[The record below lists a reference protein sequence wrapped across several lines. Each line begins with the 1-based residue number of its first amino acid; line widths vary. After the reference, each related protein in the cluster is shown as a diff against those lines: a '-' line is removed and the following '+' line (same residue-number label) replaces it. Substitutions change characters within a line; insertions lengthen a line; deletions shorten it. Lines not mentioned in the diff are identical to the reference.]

1 MKYLYSILLCLL
13 GFLSNAQ
20 QFAPRYELVKLDKTV
35 NTFYHE
41 AAPVISPDGKDL
53 YFFIQN
59 HPENTYGKDGSQD
72 IWVTHKDERGT
83 WSAPKRI
90 GSPLNNNRS
99 NQVFNVL
106 SDGSIFVRGGR
117 GKNDK
122 GFSIVSSK
130 GGSVTELKVKDFED
144 MEKGRFYG
152 ATISTDVKHMVLYF
166 SEFEGSTRSDLY
178 ISHAQPDGSW
188 SRPVKMKITDKSDE
202 FGPFIAPDNK
212 TLYFAS
218 DRPGAG
224 KQGGTDIYKTERLDD
239 TWENWSEPVNLGRPI
254 NTAAGDSYFSMDA
267 SGNVFTS
274 RANSRVDG
282 GNLDLFVLVPH
293 NIKVMIA
300 GTVLNEKSRQPI
312 PAAVVMNIK
321 DQKPVSMKAAAN
333 GKFGT
338 RIPETNEYVISATSE
353 GFLPKEQTFAVPKIN
368 TDTTLTI
375 EVLMTPVAKK
385 LILAGT
391 VYDKKTEQPINS
403 KLEVTIKPE
412 RKSSMSIEAAGGK
425 YEQDISKMGWYV
437 ITASASGYLNSTDS
451 IQVSSE
457 EETPVVKDFY
467 LQPIEVGLTV
477 RLKNIYFDFDK
488 TTLKSE
494 SFVELNKV
502 VDFLKQNATVE
513 IEISGHTD
521 SKGSDTYN
529 ETLSQG
535 RSQAVVDYLIGQ
547 GIDTGR
553 LTAHGYGE
561 SKPIDTNDTEAGRA
575 NNRRVE
581 FTVLKK

>member
-1 MKYLYSILLCLL
+1 MKYIYTILFCLT
-13 GFLSNAQ
+13 GFFVTAQ
-20 QFAPRYELVKLDKTV
+20 QFALRYELVKLDKTV

-59 HPENTYGKDGSQD
+59 HPENTFGKEGSQD
-72 IWVTHKDERGT
+72 IWVTHKDDNGV
-83 WSAPKRI
+83 WSAPKRL

-106 SDGSIFVRGGR
+106 PDGSIFVRGGR

-122 GFSIVSSK
+122 GFSLVSK
-130 GGSVTELKVKDFED
+130 GGAWTELKVKDFGE

-152 ATISTDVKHMVLYF
+152 ATISTDGKHMILYF

-178 ISHAQPDGSW
+178 ISHAQSDGNW
-188 SRPVKMKITDKSDE
+188 TKAVKMKITDKSDE

-212 TLYFAS
+212 TLYYAS

-224 KQGGTDIYKTERLDD
+224 KQGGTDIYKSERLDE

-293 NIKVMIA
+293 DIKVMLA
-300 GTVLNEKSRQPI
+300 GTVFNEKTKEPI
-312 PAAVVMNIK
+312 PASVSLRIK
-321 DQKPVSMKAAAN
+321 DQKPVEMKAVAN

-338 RIPETNEYVISATSE
+338 RLPETNEYVIAANAE
-353 GFLPKEQTFAVPKIN
+353 GYLPIEETYTIPKIGS
-368 TDTTLTI
+368 DTTLSI
-375 EVLMTPVAKK
+375 EVYLTPIAKK
-385 LILAGT
+385 LVLSGT
-391 VYDKKTEQPINS
+391 VFDKKTEKPLTS
-403 KLEVTIKPE
+403 KIEVTIKPDK
-412 RKSSMSIEAAGGK
+412 KSSQSFEAGLGK
-425 YEQDISKMGWYV
+425 YSQEISRKGWYV
-437 ITASASGYLNSTDS
+437 MIASASGYMNSTDS
-451 IQVSSE
+451 ILVNSDE
-457 EETPVVKDFY
+457 EATLSKDFY

-477 RLKNIYFDFDK
+477 RLKNIYFDFDR

-502 VDFLKQNATVE
+502 VDFLKQNETVE

-521 SKGSDTYN
+521 SKGADVYN

-535 RSQAVVDYLIGQ
+535 RSQSVVDYLASQ
-547 GIDTGR
+547 GIDNTR
-553 LTAHGYGE
+553 LTARGYGE
-561 SKPIDTNDTEAGRA
+561 AKPIDTNDTEAGRA

>member
-1 MKYLYSILLCLL
+1 MGPLL
-13 GFLSNAQ
+13 NAQ

-41 AAPVISPDGKDL
+41 AAPVVSPDGRDL

-59 HPENTYGKDGSQD
+59 HPENTYGKEGSQD
-72 IWVTHKDERGT
+72 IWVTHKDDKGT
-83 WSAPKRI
+83 WSPPKRV
-90 GSPLNNNRS
+90 GSPLNTNRS

-106 SDGSIFVRGGR
+106 PDGSIFVRGGR
-117 GKNDK
+117 GKNDE
-122 GFSIVSSK
+122 GFSLVNR
-130 GGSVTELKVKDFED
+130 GGGITEFKVKDFSD

-152 ATISTDVKHMVLYF
+152 ATISTDIKHMVLYF

-178 ISHAQPDGSW
+178 ISHAQQDGNW
-188 SRPVKMKITDKSDE
+188 SRPAKMKITNNSDE

-218 DRPGAG
+218 DRNAPG
-224 KQGGTDIYKTERLDD
+224 KQGGTDIYKSERSDE

-267 SGNVFTS
+267 NGNVFTS

-282 GNLDLFVLVPH
+282 GNLDLFVLVPKD
-293 NIKVMIA
+293 IKVMLV
-300 GTVLNEKSRQPI
+300 GTVLNEKSREPI
-312 PAAVVMNIK
+312 SSSLILNIK
-321 DQKPVSMKAAAN
+321 EQKPLSMNTSAN

-338 RIPETNEYVISATSE
+338 RIPETNEYMISVSSA
-353 GFLPKEQTFAVPKIN
+353 GFHSKEETFVVPKIKN
-368 TDTTLTI
+368 DTTLTVEI
-375 EVLMTPVAKK
+375 YLTPISKK
-385 LILAGT
+385 IILTGT
-391 VYDKKTEQPINS
+391 VYDKKTDQPITS
-403 KLEVTIKPE
+403 KIDVIIRTDLKSNLTLE
-412 RKSSMSIEAAGGK
+412 AGTGK
-425 YEQDISKMGWYV
+425 YEQDISRMGWYV
-437 ITASASGYLNSTDS
+437 MTASATGYLNSTDS
-451 IQVSSE
+451 VQVTSE
-457 EETPVVKDFY
+457 EETPIIKDFY

-494 SFVELNKV
+494 SFVELDKV
-502 VDFLKQNATVE
+502 ADFLKRNSSVE

-529 ETLSQG
+529 ESLSQG
-535 RSQAVVDYLIGQ
+535 RSQSVVDYLVGQ
-547 GIDTGR
+547 GIEGAR

-561 SKPIDTNDTEAGRA
+561 SKPIETNETEEGRA

>member
-1 MKYLYSILLCLL
+1 
-13 GFLSNAQ
+13 
-20 QFAPRYELVKLDKTV
+20 
-35 NTFYHE
+35 
-41 AAPVISPDGKDL
+41 
-53 YFFIQN
+53 
-59 HPENTYGKDGSQD
+59 
-72 IWVTHKDERGT
+72 
-83 WSAPKRI
+83 
-90 GSPLNNNRS
+90 
-99 NQVFNVL
+99 
-106 SDGSIFVRGGR
+106 
-117 GKNDK
+117 
-122 GFSIVSSK
+122 
-130 GGSVTELKVKDFED
+130 
-144 MEKGRFYG
+144 MEKGRFSG

-178 ISHAQPDGSW
+178 ISHAQSDGNW
-188 SRPVKMKITDKSDE
+188 TRPVKMKITDKSDE

-224 KQGGTDIYKTERLDD
+224 KQGGIDIYKTERLDD

-267 SGNVFTS
+267 AGNVFTS

-293 NIKVMIA
+293 DIKVILA
-300 GTVLNEKSRQPI
+300 GVVYNEKTKQPV
-312 PAAVVMNIK
+312 PASVTLSIK
-321 DQKPVSMKAAAN
+321 DQKPVAMKAVAN

-338 RIPETNEYVISATSE
+338 RIPETNEYVLSATSE
-353 GFLPKEQTFAVPKIN
+353 GFLPKEETFTVPKIGN
-368 TDTTLTI
+368 DTTLTV
-375 EVLMTPVAKK
+375 EVYLTPIAKK

-391 VYDKKTEQPINS
+391 VFDKKTEKPVAS
-403 KLEVTIKPE
+403 KLTVTIKPDK
-412 RKSSMSIEAAGGK
+412 KSNLSIEASDGK
-425 YEQDISKMGWYV
+425 YEQDISRMGWYV
-437 ITASASGYLNSTDS
+437 MTASASGYLNSTDS

-457 EETPVVKDFY
+457 EETPVIKDFY

-477 RLKNIYFDFDK
+477 RLKNIYFDSDK

-502 VDFLKQNATVE
+502 IDFLKQNGTVE

-521 SKGSDTYN
+521 SQGSDTYN
-529 ETLSQG
+529 ENLSQG
-535 RSQAVVDYLIGQ
+535 RSQSVVDYLASQ
-547 GIDTGR
+547 GINGAR
-553 LTAHGYGE
+553 LTARGYGE
-561 SKPIDTNDTEAGRA
+561 AKPIDSNDTEAGRA

>member
-1 MKYLYSILLCLL
+1 MKYIYAILFCLA
-13 GFLSNAQ
+13 GFFVNAQ
-20 QFAPRYELVKLDKTV
+20 QFALRYELVKLDKTV

-41 AAPVISPDGKDL
+41 AAPVVSPDGRDL

-59 HPENTYGKDGSQD
+59 HPENTFGKEGSQD
-72 IWVTHKDERGT
+72 IWVTHKDDNGV
-83 WSAPKRI
+83 WSAPKRL

-106 SDGSIFVRGGR
+106 PDGSLFVRGGR

-122 GFSIVSSK
+122 GFSLVSK
-130 GGSVTELKVKDFED
+130 GGAWTELKVKDFGE

-152 ATISTDVKHMVLYF
+152 ATISTDGKHMILYF

-178 ISHAQPDGSW
+178 ISHAQSDGNW
-188 SRPVKMKITDKSDE
+188 TKAVKMRITDKSDE

-212 TLYFAS
+212 TLYYAS

-224 KQGGTDIYKTERLDD
+224 KQGGTDIYKTERLDE
-239 TWENWSEPVNLGRPI
+239 TWENWSEPANLGRPI

-293 NIKVMIA
+293 DIKVMLT
-300 GTVLNEKSRQPI
+300 GTVFNEKTKQSI
-312 PAAVVMNIK
+312 PASVSLRIK
-321 DQKPVSMKAAAN
+321 DQKPVEMKAVAN

-338 RIPETNEYVISATSE
+338 RLPEINEYVIAATSE
-353 GFLPKEQTFAVPKIN
+353 GYLPSEETYSIPKIGN
-368 TDTTLTI
+368 DTTLAI
-375 EVLMTPVAKK
+375 EVYLTPIAKK
-385 LILAGT
+385 LVLSGT
-391 VYDKKTEQPINS
+391 VFDKKTEKPLTS
-403 KLEVTIKPE
+403 KIEVTIKPD
-412 RKSSMSIEAAGGK
+412 RKSSQTIEASQGE
-425 YEQDISKMGWYV
+425 YNQEISRMGWYV
-437 ITASASGYLNSTDS
+437 MIASASGYLNSTDS
-451 IQVSSE
+451 ILISSDE
-457 EETPVVKDFY
+457 EAMLSKDFY

-502 VDFLKQNATVE
+502 VDFLKLNETVE

-521 SKGSDTYN
+521 NKGADTYN

-535 RSQAVVDYLIGQ
+535 RSQSVVDYLASQ
-547 GIDTGR
+547 GIDSAR
-553 LTAHGYGE
+553 LTARGYGE
-561 SKPIDTNDTEAGRA
+561 AKPIDTNDTEAGRA

>member
-1 MKYLYSILLCLL
+1 MKYIYTILFCLT
-13 GFLSNAQ
+13 GFFVTAQ
-20 QFAPRYELVKLDKTV
+20 QFALRYELVKLDKTV

-59 HPENTYGKDGSQD
+59 HPENTFGKEGSQD
-72 IWVTHKDERGT
+72 IWVTHKDDNGV
-83 WSAPKRI
+83 WSAPKRL

-106 SDGSIFVRGGR
+106 PDGSIFVRGGR

-122 GFSIVSSK
+122 GFSLVSK
-130 GGSVTELKVKDFED
+130 GGAWTELKVKDFGE

-152 ATISTDVKHMVLYF
+152 ATISTDIKHMILYF

-178 ISHAQPDGSW
+178 ISHAQSDGNW
-188 SRPVKMKITDKSDE
+188 TKPVKMKITDKSDE

-212 TLYFAS
+212 TLYYAS

-224 KQGGTDIYKTERLDD
+224 KQGGTDIYKSERLDE

-293 NIKVMIA
+293 DIKVMLA
-300 GTVLNEKSRQPI
+300 GTVFNEKTKEPI
-312 PAAVVMNIK
+312 PASVSLRIK
-321 DQKPVSMKAAAN
+321 DQKPVEMKAVAN

-338 RIPETNEYVISATSE
+338 RLPETNEYVIAANAE
-353 GFLPKEQTFAVPKIN
+353 GYLPIEETYTIPKIGS
-368 TDTTLTI
+368 DTTLSI
-375 EVLMTPVAKK
+375 EVYLTPIAKK
-385 LILAGT
+385 LVLSGT
-391 VYDKKTEQPINS
+391 VFDKKTEKPLTS
-403 KLEVTIKPE
+403 KIEVTIKPDK
-412 RKSSMSIEAAGGK
+412 KSSQSIEAGLGK
-425 YEQDISKMGWYV
+425 YSQEISRKGWYV
-437 ITASASGYLNSTDS
+437 MIASASGYMNSTDS
-451 IQVSSE
+451 ILVNSDE
-457 EETPVVKDFY
+457 EATLSKDFY

-477 RLKNIYFDFDK
+477 RLKNIYFDFDR

-502 VDFLKQNATVE
+502 VDFLKQNETVE

-521 SKGSDTYN
+521 SKGADVYN

-535 RSQAVVDYLIGQ
+535 RSQSVVDYLASQ
-547 GIDTGR
+547 GIENAR
-553 LTAHGYGE
+553 LTARGYGE
-561 SKPIDTNDTEAGRA
+561 AKPIDTNDTEAGRA

>member
-1 MKYLYSILLCLL
+1 MKYIYTILFCLT
-13 GFLSNAQ
+13 GFFVTAQ
-20 QFAPRYELVKLDKTV
+20 QFALRYELVKLDKTV

-41 AAPVISPDGKDL
+41 AAPVVSPDGRDL

-59 HPENTYGKDGSQD
+59 HPENTFGKEGSQD
-72 IWVTHKDERGT
+72 IWVTHKDDNGV
-83 WSAPKRI
+83 WSPPKRL
-90 GSPLNNNRS
+90 GSPLNSNRS

-106 SDGSIFVRGGR
+106 PDGFIFVRGGR

-122 GFSIVSSK
+122 GFSLVTK
-130 GGSVTELKVKDFED
+130 GGGWTELKVKDFDE

-178 ISHAQPDGSW
+178 ISHAQTDGNW
-188 SRPVKMKITDKSDE
+188 TKPVKMKITDKSDE
-202 FGPFIAPDNK
+202 FGPFMAPDNK
-212 TLYFAS
+212 TLYYAS

-224 KQGGTDIYKTERLDD
+224 KQGGTDIYKTERLDE
-239 TWENWSEPVNLGRPI
+239 TWENWSEPTNLGRPI

-293 NIKVMIA
+293 DIKVMLA
-300 GTVLNEKSRQPI
+300 GTVFNEKTKQPI
-312 PAAVVMNIK
+312 PASVSLRIK
-321 DQKPVSMKAAAN
+321 DQKPVDMKAVAN

-338 RIPETNEYVISATSE
+338 RLPETNEYVIAATSE
-353 GFLPKEQTFAVPKIN
+353 GYLPSEETYTIPK
-368 TDTTLTI
+368 TRSDTTLAI
-375 EVLMTPVAKK
+375 EVYLTPVAKQ
-385 LILAGT
+385 LVLSGT
-391 VYDKKTEQPINS
+391 VFDKKTEKPLTS
-403 KLEVTIKPE
+403 KIEVTIKPDK
-412 RKSSMSIEAAGGK
+412 KSSQAIEANQGK
-425 YEQDISKMGWYV
+425 YNQEISRKGWYV
-437 ITASASGYLNSTDS
+437 MIASASGYMNSTDS
-451 IQVSSE
+451 ILVTSDEDATLS
-457 EETPVVKDFY
+457 KDFY

-477 RLKNIYFDFDK
+477 RLKNIYFDFDR

-502 VDFLKQNATVE
+502 VDFLKLNETVE

-521 SKGSDTYN
+521 NKGADTYN

-535 RSQAVVDYLIGQ
+535 RSQSVVDYLASQ
-547 GIDTGR
+547 GIDSAR
-553 LTAHGYGE
+553 LTARGYGE
-561 SKPIDTNDTEAGRA
+561 AKPIDTNDTEAGRA

-581 FTVLKK
+581 FTVIKK